1 MAKVYLGL
9 GSNKGDRLH
18 FLSTALTETATL
30 QQTRVRAVS
39 SVYETEPV
47 GNKDQGEF
55 LNAVAEIDTLLSP
68 QALLQELKRIEKG
81 LGRKERVRWGPR
93 EIDIDILY
101 YDEVVI
107 ADGTIKIP
115 HGELANRRF
124 VLIPLNE
131 IAQGFVDPV
140 RRLDIADLL
149 KFCPDTS
156 TVRRTKL
163 KLFTGDTKAR

>member
-9 GSNKGDRLH
+9 GSNRGDRLE
-18 FLSTALTETATL
+18 LLRAALAAASELDRTS
-30 QQTRVRAVS
+30 VRAIS

-47 GNKDQGEF
+47 GEKDQSEF
-55 LNAVAEIDTLLSP
+55 LNAVVEIETALSP
-68 QALLQELKRIEKG
+68 HDLLRELKAIEEK
-81 LGRKERVRWGPR
+81 LGRKNRVRWGPR

-101 YDEVVI
+101 YDNTVLKDDSI
-107 ADGTIKIP
+107 QIP
-115 HGELANRRF
+115 HGEIPNRRF

-131 IAQGFVDPV
+131 IAQEFVDPARKLSV
-140 RRLDIADLL
+140 VDLL

-163 KLFTGDTKAR
+163 DLAPKSGKRA